1 MLNRGARAK
10 AEGSRLIAA
19 ARSEK
24 RACLLEPEAK
34 VLRALRD
41 EPVPAE
47 GVVPSADQAVALA
60 GGFSAKAVLKIASP
74 DHQPR
79 KGAAPRGCP
88 HHSQRAALSAGHES
102 PKPAPGGRKKP
113 TRRES
118 AITAPFFG
126 AIAAQ
131 AA

>member
-47 GVVPSADQAVALA
+47 GVPGEKKGKVRTPCLFRYDRAIPDQSVSLA
-60 GGFSAKAVLKIASP
+60 ISLGLNSRSK
-74 DHQPR
+74 
-79 KGAAPRGCP
+79 
-88 HHSQRAALSAGHES
+88 
-102 PKPAPGGRKKP
+102 
-113 TRRES
+113 
-118 AITAPFFG
+118 
-126 AIAAQ
+126 
-131 AA
+131 